1 MDEQTAAQLR
11 APFPAEKV
19 GKLPKVTCGD
29 CSAKDRKCEKHTKK
43 TCKICKAWVST
54 SHTHLD
60 FVGHAD
66 VTDRLLKVDPE
77 WNWEPL
83 SLTDL
88 GLPAMDGNNGM
99 WIKLTVGGVTRLGYG
114 DAGAKRGANAVKETI
129 GDAIRNA
136 AMRFG
141 VALDMWMKDAPAPV
155 IEEVPERQ
163 VERPE
168 QTPRQRCNEIRG
180 QIRSVGRT
188 KGMDIAQI
196 GDEYAAW
203 SRGGQILSEENPDS
217 LLAFLNSLRDDY
229 EAEK

>member
-11 APFPAEKV
+11 APFPAEKI

-29 CSAKDRKCEKHTKK
+29 CSAKDKKCDRHTKR
-43 TCKICKAWVST
+43 TCRICKAWVST
-54 SHTHLD
+54 AHAHLD

-66 VTDRLLKVDPE
+66 VTDRLLKVDPL

-83 SLTDL
+83 SLTDA

-99 WIKLTVGGVTRLGYG
+99 WIRLTVAGVTRLGYG
-114 DAGAKRGANAVKETI
+114 DAGGKRGANAVKETI

-155 IEEVPERQ
+155 VEDNVPERQ

-180 QIRSVGRT
+180 QIRAVGRT
-188 KGMDIAQI
+188 KAMDIAAI
-196 GDEYAAW
+196 GDAYATW
-203 SRGGQILSEENPDS
+203 SNGGQILAEEDPEK
-217 LLAFLNSLRDDY
+217 LVQFLGYLRGDD
-229 EAEK
+229 AQ